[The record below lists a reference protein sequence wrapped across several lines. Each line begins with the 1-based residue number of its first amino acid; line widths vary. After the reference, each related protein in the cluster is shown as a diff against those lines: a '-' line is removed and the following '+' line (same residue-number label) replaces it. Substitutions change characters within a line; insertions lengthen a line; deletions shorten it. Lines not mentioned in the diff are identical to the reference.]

1 MGGLVQC
8 IENEVF
14 ASLDITTAWVG
25 SLLTLLAGLIYLLAA
40 TLAFLP
46 AVQGYWPSL
55 CFGVGSIVYL
65 LGGSLQ
71 LVLWRDNQFG
81 LTYMSVINRPGG
93 GSGKTAEST
102 EAGGAAPEHSRFSSA
117 GFVLLFLFSLASTVC
132 CYSFNM
138 RLGDFVSDPSGT
150 SMHKSLAALLPA
162 VFFQIEIALYVAMVR
177 TPNISPLRQLCIMM
191 RVLAFLF
198 ALDSAWTL
206 EHLVLIHFA

>member
-1 MGGLVQC
+1 MG
-8 IENEVF
+8 

-40 TLAFLP
+40 TLTFLP
-46 AVQGYWPSL
+46 VVQSYWPSL

-81 LTYMSVINRPGG
+81 LTYMSMVNKPGG
-93 GSGKTAEST
+93 GSGKVADST

-117 GFVLLFLFSLASTVC
+117 GFVFLFFFSSASAAC
-132 CYSFNM
+132 CYNFNM
-138 RLGDFVSDPSGT
+138 RLEDFVSNPSGT
-150 SMHKSLAALLPA
+150 SMHKALAALLPA

-177 TPNISPLRQLCIMM
+177 TP
-191 RVLAFLF
+191 
-198 ALDSAWTL
+198 
-206 EHLVLIHFA
+206 